1 MVSICGTGSAD
12 NVCGNY
18 GNYILGFIRNSS
30 SGGSKYHEER
40 IRGGYEMI
48 ILTNNQMR
56 DMARNICEQQDG
68 NLVMAFDGNEIEVK
82 YYLDYIE
89 SFESETGASNIDN
102 VDFSID
108 EVTSFDEEIYFDEQ
122 RLGNM
127 VIDYLTA

>member
-1 MVSICGTGSAD
+1 
-12 NVCGNY
+12 
-18 GNYILGFIRNSS
+18 
-30 SGGSKYHEER
+30 
-40 IRGGYEMI
+40 MI
-48 ILTNNQMR
+48 ILTNKQML